1 MTAVNTDTYDAQVK
15 GKMALSQG
23 VAFAP
28 VKVVSGSYTAA
39 STASGTVINL
49 CELPKGAV
57 IHDVVV
63 DTAALG
69 ASTTVK
75 VGDGADDDRFVAA
88 SSTSSAATLRGGVA
102 AKGYRIG
109 TNANDNLLTATIG
122 GAAATGKI
130 AFTVLF
136 A

>member
-1 MTAVNTDTYDAQVK
+1 MTTVNSTTYEAQAG
-15 GKMALSQG
+15 GKMTLDAG
-23 VAFAP
+23 IVFATL
-28 VKVVSGSYTAA
+28 KVVSGDYTAS

-49 CELPKGAV
+49 CQLPKGVV
-57 IHDVVV
+57 IHDVIV

-75 VGDGADDDRFVAA
+75 VGDGHDDDLYAA
-88 SSTSSAATLRGGVA
+88 ATSTSSAAQIKAGVA
-102 AKGYRIG
+102 GKGYRIG
-109 TNANDNLLTATIG
+109 TNAGDDTLIATIG

-130 AFTVLF
+130 HFTVIY

>member
-1 MTAVNTDTYDAQVK
+1 MTTKNSTTYAAQADA
-15 GKMALSQG
+15 KMALSQG
-23 VAFAP
+23 VLNAP
-28 VKVVSGSYTAA
+28 LKVVSGDFTAA
-39 STASGTVINL
+39 SDASGTVINL

-88 SSTSSAATLRGGVA
+88 TSTSSAATLRAGVA
-102 AKGYRIG
+102 GKGYRIG
-109 TNANDNLLTATIG
+109 SNAGDNLLTATIG